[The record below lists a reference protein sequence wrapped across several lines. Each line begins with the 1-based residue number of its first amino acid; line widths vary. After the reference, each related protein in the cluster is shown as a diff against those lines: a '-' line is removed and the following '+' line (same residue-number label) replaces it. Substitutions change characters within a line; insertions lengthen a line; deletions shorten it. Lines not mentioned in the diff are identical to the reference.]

1 MGASGSQSH
10 PIGLGMSGLGS
21 GLAGS
26 NFLLGGM
33 GLQRAG
39 AALPFLSGSVMSRLL
54 PQPSLSV
61 LNPSFNQSTAGDGGA
76 AAGSSGGVAMGS
88 MAARISGAQVR
99 DDRKRMI
106 RLVWQDP
113 KEKTPSAAVTS
124 FCGEMNYLAGA
135 QFTSFLVQ
143 HYKY

>member
-1 MGASGSQSH
+1 MGASGSQSQ
-10 PIGLGMSGLGS
+10 PIGLGMGGLGN

-39 AALPFLSGSVMSRLL
+39 AALPFLSGAVMSRLL

-61 LNPSFNQSTAGDGGA
+61 LNPSFSQSTGGDGGA
-76 AAGSSGGVAMGS
+76 AAGSSGGVAMAS
-88 MAARISGAQVR
+88 MATRISGVHVR
-99 DDRKRMI
+99 DDRKRLI

-113 KEKTPSAAVTS
+113 KEKAPSAAVTS

-135 QFTSFLVQ
+135 QFTPFLV
-143 HYKY
+143 HKYKY